1 MRRQIPNICLRPPCF
16 CGRALTTTS
25 RIVPVWLKWGLPAME
40 TVIIRSYVS
49 ITTTLIQV
57 HWYFIIFTY
66 LKLNFKDPGFTTLA
80 DRIWVTVLLSVSAP
94 SLSLRPTSREKT
106 QLAMVPNGINSGK
119 YCKLNSKDPGFTT
132 LADRIWVT
140 VLLSVSVPTRI
151 TEIIKILS
159 KS

>member
-80 DRIWVTVLLSVSAP
+80 DRIWVTVLLSVSVPIYRVFLIIGPLRTFIGTARP
-94 SLSLRPTSREKT
+94 YQAEPGCIWCGAHGFATKTLQNVRFATKIWENKVSLVKFFFVLR
-106 QLAMVPNGINSGK
+106 
-119 YCKLNSKDPGFTT
+119 SK
-132 LADRIWVT
+132 
-140 VLLSVSVPTRI
+140 
-151 TEIIKILS
+151 
-159 KS
+159 